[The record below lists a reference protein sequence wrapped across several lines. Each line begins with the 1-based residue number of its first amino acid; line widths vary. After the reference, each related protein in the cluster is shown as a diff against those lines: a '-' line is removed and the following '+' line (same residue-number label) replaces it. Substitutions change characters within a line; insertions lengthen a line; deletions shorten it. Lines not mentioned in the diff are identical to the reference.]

1 MVKNIMYHY
10 IRDSSVKSNS
20 GLNFKNISEFINQLD
35 FFKKK
40 YKPLTINDYKF
51 NREFYINSKD
61 KYYVLTFD
69 DGYKEHG
76 DIVMEELVKR
86 GMTGVFF
93 IPSSITNANS
103 LLDVNLL
110 HLILAKANK
119 NKVLFELENILKFHK
134 KEYSEYLI
142 LKDNYINK
150 SRYDDKLTSFLKF
163 ILQSSFDSKFRR
175 SILDL
180 LWDIFMIDTQNDIAK
195 KIYLNKEELEGMLRY
210 NMVIGGH
217 GCDHVHLSK
226 VNFKK
231 QQSEIKSSSLFLDSL
246 NENKKHPK
254 CFAYPYGSYND
265 VTLKLMV
272 NHGFD
277 LSFTTNPV
285 NDNIIHSNL
294 EIPRLDTNDIK

>member
-1 MVKNIMYHY
+1 MYHY
-10 IRDSSVKSNS
+10 IRDSSIKSNS
-20 GLNFKNISEFINQLD
+20 GLNFKSISEFKNQLD
-35 FFKKK
+35 FIKKK

-51 NREFYINSKD
+51 NREFYINSKQI
-61 KYYVLTFD
+61 YYLLTFD

-86 GMTGVFF
+86 GMIGVFF
-93 IPSSITNANS
+93 VPSSITNGDY
-103 LLDVNLL
+103 LLEVNLL
-110 HLILAKANK
+110 HLILAKGNK
-119 NKVLFELENILKFHK
+119 HKVLFELENILKFHK
-134 KEYSEYLI
+134 KEYSDYLL
-142 LKDNYINK
+142 LKNNYINK
-150 SRYDDKLTSFLKF
+150 SRYDDQLTSFLKF
-163 ILQSSFDSKFRR
+163 ILQSSFDSKFRK

-180 LWDIFMIDTQNDIAK
+180 LWNIFFNDTQKDIAK
-195 KIYLNKEELEGMLRY
+195 KMYLNKEELEGMLRY

-217 GCDHVHLSK
+217 GCDHVHLSM

-246 NENKKHPK
+246 NENKKHLK

-265 VTLKLMV
+265 VTLELLVK
-272 NHGFD
+272 HGFD